1 VKHPSN
7 VSATS
12 QVTVNPTQRVKRFAG
27 AAAVLLLAFSLPLWE
42 LFSFALGD
50 DLHSYIVLMPFVS
63 VYLAWLEKSALPI
76 ESKPA
81 GKVARLSFAIG
92 VACLIGRF
100 SQSHLVTV
108 DSLAWLTLAFVFFL
122 AGTGLVLLGGDWMR
136 RLAFP
141 FGLLVFMVPFPEAMR
156 DGIELFLQRGSADV
170 ADWMFQLS
178 GLPVFRQEMHF
189 QLPGM
194 NLQVAPECSGIHST
208 IVLFITSLVAGQQLL
223 SRPWQRLT
231 LALFVIPLALVR
243 NAFRIFVIGQLCVR
257 VGPHMIDSPVHHQ
270 GGPLFFALSL
280 IPFFALL
287 YFLRKTSR
295 TQAPVDSKPLS

>member
-1 VKHPSN
+1 M
-7 VSATS
+7 
-12 QVTVNPTQRVKRFAG
+12 NPAQRTKRFAWVS
-27 AAAVLLLAFSLPLWE
+27 AALLLVFGLPLWE
-42 LFSFALGD
+42 LFSFAAGD

-63 VYLAWLEKSALPI
+63 LYLAWLERSTLPA

-81 GKVARLSFAIG
+81 GKVALFFIAFG

-100 SQSHLVTV
+100 SQSHLVMV
-108 DSLAWLTLAFVFFL
+108 DGLAWLTLAFVFFL
-122 AGTGLVLLGGDWMR
+122 IGTGLVLLGGAWMR
-136 RLAFP
+136 KLAFP
-141 FGLLVFMVPFPEAMR
+141 FGLLIFMVPFPEAMR

-178 GLPVFRQEMHF
+178 GLPVFRQGMHF

-223 SRPWQRLT
+223 RGPWQRAT

-295 TQAPVDSKPLS
+295 TKAPVVPKPLP